1 MIRIHE
7 NLEHMYVC
15 VCNAVTERTI
25 RGLVAEGYHSL
36 NEIQALTGC
45 SGTCGR
51 CDDHAVAVIEA
62 ALARPE
68 RPTIPVIGPSGTI
81 PLMRT
86 A

>member
-1 MIRIHE
+1 
-7 NLEHMYVC
+7 MYVC

-25 RGLVAEGYHSL
+25 RNLVSEGYHTL

-51 CDDHAVAVIEA
+51 CRDHAEAVIEA
-62 ALARPE
+62 SLARPT
-68 RPTIPVIGPSGTI
+68 RPSLPVLDPSNDI
-81 PLMRT
+81 PLLNT

>member
-1 MIRIHE
+1 
-7 NLEHMYVC
+7 MYVC

-25 RGLVAEGYHSL
+25 RDLVAEGYHTL

-51 CDDHAVAVIEA
+51 CHDHAEAVIEA
-62 ALARPE
+62 SLARPAS
-68 RPTIPVIGPSGTI
+68 PVIPVIDPSGTSLLL
-81 PLMRT
+81 PRT

>member
-7 NLEHMYVC
+7 MIQAMYVC

-25 RGLVAEGYHSL
+25 RELVADGYHSL

-51 CDDHAVAVIEA
+51 CADHAEAVIEA
-62 ALARPE
+62 SLARPK
-68 RPTIPVIGPSGTI
+68 RAVLPVIDPVGDLPTLRS
-81 PLMRT
+81 